1 MDFLSVINTINNT
14 SLTNQQ
20 LDEIAEAV
28 RYARAQ
34 LAHRAARSLRAGDTV
49 QFHSN
54 KMGRTVQGRL
64 ESIKIKNAIVTTAL
78 GRYRVPMNMLE
89 AIEET
94 V

>member
-1 MDFLSVINTINNT
+1 MEFTAVINTINTT

-34 LAHRAARSLRAGDTV
+34 LTHRAARSLRAGDTV

-64 ESIKIKNAIVTTAL
+64 ESIKIKNAIVATAL

>member
-1 MDFLSVINTINNT
+1 MEFTAVINTINTT

-28 RYARAQ
+28 QYARAQ

-54 KMGRTVQGRL
+54 KMGGVVSGKIEKVAIKYATVKTG
-64 ESIKIKNAIVTTAL
+64 L

-89 AIEET
+89 SIKES